1 MNKYLRAEEIV
12 PKRTL
17 EMIEAIK
24 EKDFSKF
31 AQITIKDSNQ
41 FHAVCQVSIK
51 RNRFEVSLDTISS
64 PSKFPLSENI
74 KNGVDDWCL
83 ILIHW

>member
-1 MNKYLRAEEIV
+1 M

-41 FHAVCQVSIK
+41 FHAVCQVSIQC
-51 RNRFEVSLDTISS
+51 NRFEVSLDTISS
-64 PSKFPLSENI
+64 SKFLLSENI
-74 KNGVDDWCL
+74 KIGVDD
-83 ILIHW
+83 

>member
-41 FHAVCQVSIK
+41 FHAVCQVSSSNK
-51 RNRFEVSLDTISS
+51 FEVSLGTIPS
-64 PSKFPLSENI
+64 P
-74 KNGVDDWCL
+74 
-83 ILIHW
+83 